1 MASRVGR
8 TRVGARHAVPATA
21 RDPPAPPCDAAE
33 RKRLRDRV
41 AQRNLRNKRN
51 QHIRALEQQ
60 VKLCHD
66 LHRTAT
72 STAEHCTG
80 EQSTEYI
87 KTIRD
92 LKAVNAILYER
103 QKQLQEVLKSFK
115 EVLEPVSLATEN
127 AVSGNEV
134 SFQASPKSDI
144 VAAPGEQ
151 TLRQATSPPTDASP
165 LLLPS
170 TSGLSIVSSAPCHPI
185 QGTHTL
191 ADPHLD
197 FSPWLAGMNKG
208 ETIEPHHH
216 HHQQVDDTATYFID
230 HRATASIHAE
240 DFSASGPFLL
250 NTQFCPTFEPPA
262 ARSVSQAATSQ
273 PEESP
278 PDDSALPVDAIGD
291 FDATLSRLI
300 LINPSNSTGLCPWQP
315 VPRSTIAPHDDLAP
329 VWARIPARSY
339 GLNDVRRPA
348 WDANMRI
355 IFDSPDTP
363 SPLDLMYGSKH
374 NPLADSL
381 YRSCKHY
388 YKGHAVRLAVGW
400 QVYQYIKWRT
410 QPTASRYAS
419 LPAYLKP
426 SHEQIWRPHPGS
438 LDLIVWEPLRRRM
451 LRDYSKYNMAQF
463 VLQYTRCLRLRWNA
477 DEADVLETNRATGAH
492 VLCSAFV
499 HTMMS
504 DSGWGLQPEFRTFYP
519 ELFDDNDEWQKVVY
533 DPHAM
538 TGDEEYSGVGQSF
551 L

>member
-1 MASRVGR
+1 
-8 TRVGARHAVPATA
+8 
-21 RDPPAPPCDAAE
+21 
-33 RKRLRDRV
+33 
-41 AQRNLRNKRN
+41 
-51 QHIRALEQQ
+51 
-60 VKLCHD
+60 
-66 LHRTAT
+66 
-72 STAEHCTG
+72 
-80 EQSTEYI
+80 
-87 KTIRD
+87 
-92 LKAVNAILYER
+92 
-103 QKQLQEVLKSFK
+103 
-115 EVLEPVSLATEN
+115 
-127 AVSGNEV
+127 
-134 SFQASPKSDI
+134 
-144 VAAPGEQ
+144 
-151 TLRQATSPPTDASP
+151 
-165 LLLPS
+165 
-170 TSGLSIVSSAPCHPI
+170 
-185 QGTHTL
+185 
-191 ADPHLD
+191 
-197 FSPWLAGMNKG
+197 
-208 ETIEPHHH
+208 
-216 HHQQVDDTATYFID
+216 
-230 HRATASIHAE
+230 
-240 DFSASGPFLL
+240 
-250 NTQFCPTFEPPA
+250 
-262 ARSVSQAATSQ
+262 
-273 PEESP
+273 
-278 PDDSALPVDAIGD
+278 
-291 FDATLSRLI
+291 
-300 LINPSNSTGLCPWQP
+300 
-315 VPRSTIAPHDDLAP
+315 
-329 VWARIPARSY
+329 
-339 GLNDVRRPA
+339 
-348 WDANMRI
+348 MRI